1 MNHHALADVPSLRPV
16 LDRLAAEDEAA
27 VATAPAAPAP
37 AADAAVDPVSAIEAQ
52 MDRMLAQ
59 TSQFTRGK
67 LTELRGRIDD
77 AMIALED
84 RERQLHEAVSVYGD
98 DCRAA
103 IQSGK
108 IMSEA
113 MDDMVNRIKG
123 SAATLVPFRRG

>member
-52 MDRMLAQ
+52 MDRMLET

-67 LTELRGRIDD
+67 LTELRGRIDT
-77 AMIALED
+77 AMVALED

-103 IQSGK
+103 IASGN

>member
-52 MDRMLAQ
+52 MNRMLET

-67 LTELRGRIDD
+67 LTELRGRIDS
-77 AMIALED
+77 AMKALED
-84 RERQLHEAVSVYGD
+84 RERQLHEAVAIYGD

-103 IQSGK
+103 IASGK